1 MYDPVDPRG
10 VPQSRG
16 IPTVVQ
22 IAAAIGILAI
32 FVIAASVILSSGYG
46 HEWPW
51 VQALRLDLSGR
62 G

>member
-1 MYDPVDPRG
+1 MYDPVDQRG

-22 IAAAIGILAI
+22 IAAAVGILAI
-32 FVIAASVILSSGYG
+32 FAIAASVILSSGYG

-51 VQALRLDLSGR
+51 MHALRINLSGR